1 MSLNR
6 VFLMGNLGS
15 DPELRSTPSGT
26 QICTLKLATNER
38 RRDQNG
44 NQVDHTEWHNVVT
57 FGKTAENCS
66 QYLAK
71 GRPVFVEGR
80 IQTRKYQDSDGK
92 DKYWTEIIA
101 SNVTFMGGR
110 GDSAGRGEMGG
121 VEKVVTPSGG
131 GRSASSPAANVPLG
145 GPVSFDDDDIPF

>member
-6 VFLMGNLGS
+6 VFLMGNLGA
-15 DPELRSTPSGT
+15 DPELRSTPNGT

-38 RRDQNG
+38 RKGPDG
-44 NQVDHTEWHNVVT
+44 NPIDHTEWHNVVT
-57 FGKTAENCS
+57 FAKTAENCA
-66 QYLAK
+66 QYLSK

-101 SNVTFMGGR
+101 SNVTFMN
-110 GDSAGRGEMGG
+110 AGSGAPRNNEMG
-121 VEKVVTPSGG
+121 VEKVVTPNQSHSPKGT
-131 GRSASSPAANVPLG
+131 PAANVPLG

>member
-26 QICTLKLATNER
+26 QICTLKVATNER
-38 RRDQNG
+38 RRGPDG
-44 NQVDHTEWHNVVT
+44 NPVEHTEWHNVVT
-57 FGKTAENCS
+57 FSKTAENCA
-66 QYLAK
+66 QYLSK

-110 GDSAGRGEMGG
+110 GDSPGRSNEMG
-121 VEKVVTPSGG
+121 VEKVVTQSAGAKSAPAGG
-131 GRSASSPAANVPLG
+131 APLG
-145 GPVSFDDDDIPF
+145 GPVSYDDDDIPF

>member
-6 VFLMGNLGS
+6 VFIMGNLGS

-26 QICTLKLATNER
+26 QICTLKVATNER
-38 RRDQNG
+38 RKGPDG
-44 NQVDHTEWHNVVT
+44 NPVEHTEWHNVVT
-57 FGKTAENCS
+57 FGKTAENCA
-66 QYLAK
+66 QYLSK

-101 SNVTFMGGR
+101 SQVTFMGGR
-110 GDSAGRGEMGG
+110 GDNAGRGNDMG
-121 VEKVVTPSGG
+121 VEKMVTQGSG
-131 GRSASSPAANVPLG
+131 GRSAPPAGNVPLG